1 MTKKLPLSDNFTI
14 RVTPTAA
21 WIFDP
26 ARQKR
31 TGTSRASAADL
42 RDLIDRL
49 TILEGELLDGD

>member
-1 MTKKLPLSDNFTI
+1 MTEKLPLSDNFTI

-26 ARQKR
+26 PRQRR
-31 TGTSRASAADL
+31 TGTSRATAADL

-49 TILEGELLDGD
+49 TILEGELKDAD